1 MSTMATAIT
10 IFSTICVALISL
22 IGTVITTRASSRKI
36 ESELEKN
43 QAVQET
49 KLEELTREVRQ
60 HNDFATRIPVLEQR
74 INAIEKVIYKHD

>member
-1 MSTMATAIT
+1 MATTIT

-36 ESELEKN
+36 EAEIEKN

-49 KLEELTREVRQ
+49 RLEELTREVRQ
-60 HNDFATRIPVLEQR
+60 HNDFAIRIPVIEQR
-74 INAIEKVIYKHD
+74 ITALEKSVYK